1 MKRIHLYIMLFMF
14 LSIAGFSHAQVINAE
29 TRDNLRIEDVQI
41 NKQGNNVR
49 IDMVLNLDNV
59 RMGSAQMV
67 ILTPVIRSADNKN
80 FHRFQPIVFT
90 GAGRD
95 RTLQRAID
103 WEGFKFEETPMMV
116 TRRTNK
122 RPQAI
127 PVTLT
132 APYQDWFRG
141 AELVILES
149 KSGCAYT
156 TIRDDEYSALMPV
169 LPVLVEPVYSYSYVT
184 PPVEQVKQRSETY
197 TARLNFEV
205 GKHTLLRNYKNN
217 AAVLSEVEKVISEI
231 RNDNN
236 LTVNEFHITGYASPE
251 GNEQSNM
258 KLSENRAKAFV
269 SYLSQNYNVPAS
281 SIRTDW
287 KGEDWEGLRKVV
299 QESGINNKSEI
310 LNVLDESNVA
320 QRKTKLKNLNGG
332 QTYRMLLNDYYPPLR
347 RNEYTISF
355 VAKPFS
361 IEEAKVQMRT
371 KPQYLSL
378 NEMFLV
384 ANTYPKNSREFKEVF
399 DTAVRLYPNDP
410 IAQLNTGT
418 LELET
423 GAVDNAIRRLEGVN
437 LPEAWNN
444 LGIAYA
450 MKEDY
455 RRAEEYFSRASQ
467 SGLQTASG
475 NLSQLKT
482 FLDAR

>member
-1 MKRIHLYIMLFMF
+1 MKKIYFYITICTLLF
-14 LSIAGFSHAQVINAE
+14 SVSAVKAQVVNA
-29 TRDNLRIEDVQI
+29 TTQDDLRIEDVQV
-41 NKQGNNVR
+41 NKEGNNVR
-49 IDMVLNLDNV
+49 IDMALNLDNV
-59 RMGSAQMV
+59 RLGSSQMI
-67 ILTPVIRSADNKN
+67 ILTPVIRAADNSN
-80 FHRFQPIVFT
+80 FHRFQPIVFM
-90 GAGRD
+90 GPGRD

-103 WEGFKFEETPMMV
+103 WEGFKFEDTPMIQ

-122 RPQAI
+122 RPQTI

-132 APYQDWFRG
+132 TPYQEWFRG
-141 AELVILES
+141 AELVMLET

-156 TIRDDEYSALMPV
+156 TTRDTEYSTLMPI
-169 LPVLVEPVYSYSYVT
+169 LPVLVEPVYSYTYVT
-184 PPVEQVKQRSETY
+184 PPVEEVKQRSETH
-197 TARLNFEV
+197 TARINFEV
-205 GKHTLLRNYKNN
+205 AKHNILRNYKNN
-217 AAVLSEVEKVISEI
+217 AEVLADVDKVVNEI
-231 RNDNN
+231 RNDQN
-236 LTVNEFHITGYASPE
+236 LTVNELHITGYASPE

-269 SYLSQNYNVPAS
+269 SYLTERYNIPAS
-281 SIRTDW
+281 SMRTDW
-287 KGEDWEGLRKVV
+287 KGEDWDGLRKVV
-299 QESGINNKSEI
+299 QESSLSNKSEI

-320 QRKTKLKNLNGG
+320 QRKTKLKQLNGG
-332 QTYRMLLNDYYPPLR
+332 QTYRTLLNDYYPQLR

-361 IEEAKVQMRT
+361 IDEAKVQMQT

-399 DTAVRLYPNDP
+399 DTAVRLYPNNP
-410 IAQLNTGT
+410 VAQLNTGA

-450 MKEDY
+450 QKEDF
-455 RRAEEYFSRASQ
+455 RRAQEYFNRAAQAGNSVARTNAEQ
-467 SGLQTASG
+467 LQRY
-475 NLSQLKT
+475 
-482 FLDAR
+482 LDAK

>member
-1 MKRIHLYIMLFMF
+1 MKKIYLYLTICTLLF
-14 LSIAGFSHAQVINAE
+14 SVSAVQAQVVNA
-29 TRDNLRIEDVQI
+29 TTKDDLRIEDVQV
-41 NKQGNNVR
+41 NKDGNTVR
-49 IDMVLNLDNV
+49 IDMAINLDNV
-59 RMGSAQMV
+59 RLGSKQMV
-67 ILTPVIRSADNKN
+67 ILTPVIRNASTNN

-95 RTLQRAID
+95 RTLQRAMD

-122 RPQAI
+122 RPQTV

-132 APYQDWFRG
+132 APYQEWFRG
-141 AELVILES
+141 AELVMLET

-156 TIRDDEYSALMPV
+156 TIRDEEYNMLTPV
-169 LPVLVEPVYSYSYVT
+169 LPVLVEPVYSYTYVT
-184 PPVEQVKQRSETY
+184 PPVEEVKQRSETY

-205 GKHTLLRNYKNN
+205 GKHTILRNFKNN
-217 AAVLSEVEKVISEI
+217 AEVLNDVDKVVNEL

-236 LTVNEFHITGYASPE
+236 LTVNEFHVTGYASPE

-269 SYLSQNYNVPAS
+269 SYLTERYNIPAS
-281 SIRTDW
+281 SVKTDW
-287 KGEDWEGLRKVV
+287 KGEDWDGLRKAV
-299 QESGINNKSEI
+299 QESNLSDKSNI
-310 LNVLDESNVA
+310 LSILDESNVA
-320 QRKTKLKNLNGG
+320 QRKAKLKALG
-332 QTYRMLLNDYYPPLR
+332 QTYRTLLDTHYPPLR

-361 IEEAKVQMRT
+361 IDEAKTQMRT

-384 ANTYPKNSREFKEVF
+384 ANTYPKNSREFKETF

-410 IAQLNTGT
+410 IAQLNTGA

-423 GAVDNAIRRLEGVN
+423 GAVDSSIRRLEN
-437 LPEAWNN
+437 INMPEAWNN

-455 RRAEEYFSRASQ
+455 RRAQEYFNRAAQ
-467 SGLQTASG
+467 AGNATARENAEQLQRYLEA
-475 NLSQLKT
+475 K
-482 FLDAR
+482 